1 MKVTMTRSPS
11 QEADMVIS
19 GNEFGFGEEYVKP
32 LMEVCFSRESSG
44 KDLRQ
49 DKSIER
55 E

>member
-1 MKVTMTRSPS
+1 MTRSPS

-32 LMEVCFSRESSG
+32 LMEVCFSWESSG

-49 DKSIER
+49 DKTLR
-55 E
+55 ESFLLI